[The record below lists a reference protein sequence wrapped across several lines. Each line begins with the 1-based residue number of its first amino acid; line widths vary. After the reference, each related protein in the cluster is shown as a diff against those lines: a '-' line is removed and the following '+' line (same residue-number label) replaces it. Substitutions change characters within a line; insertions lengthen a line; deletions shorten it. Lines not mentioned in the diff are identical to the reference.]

1 MQDSHTAASV
11 AETAAGSSAL
21 RLVPTAT
28 MGLPERLAG
37 RVDEHLAAFAAHM
50 TQGLLAASTAVGL
63 EVMGELLD
71 VGVAGLAGPKG
82 KHNPQRVAMRHGSEQ
97 GTVTLG
103 GRRLGVRRPRV
114 RTTGEAAREVQ
125 LESYAAFTSTDL
137 LAEGIVA
144 RMLAGLSTR
153 RYPAGLE
160 PVGQAVEQAAQ
171 GTSKSAVSRR
181 FVAATAE
188 RLAELLARRLDDRR
202 WLVVFLDGFGMGEHL
217 LVGALGVT
225 DDGTKV
231 PLGVAEGTTENK
243 AVCTRL
249 VADLADRGLDA
260 SAGVLFVID
269 GGKALERAIR
279 AVFGAKALIQRC
291 RRHKERNVTDHLPEA
306 ERPLVQR
313 RLRAAWA
320 LGDADQAKIELEQ
333 LARSL
338 DRQRPGAAA
347 SLREGLELTLTV
359 TRLGV
364 GGKLLQT
371 LESTNPVESMI
382 EIVRDHATRVKRWSS
397 GEMALRW
404 AAAGMLAAQ
413 GQFRRVKGYQELP
426 QLALALE
433 RATAEEPGLLDLP
446 SAVSA

>member
-1 MQDSHTAASV
+1 MQDSHAAASV
-11 AETAAGSSAL
+11 AETAAGSSPL

-37 RVDEHLAAFAAHM
+37 RVDEHLARFAAHM

-71 VGVAGLAGPKG
+71 VEVVELAGPKG
-82 KHNPQRVAMRHGSEQ
+82 KHDPQRVAMRHGSEQ

-103 GRRLGVRRPRV
+103 GRRLAVRRPRV
-114 RTTGEAAREVQ
+114 RTTGADAREVQ

-160 PVGQAVEQAAQ
+160 PVGQQVDAQAC

-188 RLAELLARRLDDRR
+188 RLAELLARRLDQQR

-225 DDGTKV
+225 DDGSKV

-249 VADLADRGLDA
+249 VADLAERGLDA
-260 SAGVLFVID
+260 SRGVLFVID

-279 AVFGAKALIQRC
+279 SVFGAKALIQRC

-313 RLRAAWA
+313 RLRATWA
-320 LGDADQAKIELEQ
+320 LGDADQARAELEQ

-371 LESTNPVESMI
+371 VESTNPIESMI
-382 EIVRDHATRVKRWSS
+382 EIVRDHAGRVKRWSS

-433 RATAEEPGLLDLP
+433 RATAQEPGMLDLP
-446 SAVSA
+446 AAVGT